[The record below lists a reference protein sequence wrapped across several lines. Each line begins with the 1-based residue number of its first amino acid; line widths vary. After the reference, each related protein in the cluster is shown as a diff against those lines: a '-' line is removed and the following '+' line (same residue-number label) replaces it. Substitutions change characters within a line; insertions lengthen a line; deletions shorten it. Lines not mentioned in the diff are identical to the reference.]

1 MNFFYLTTS
10 LRSFL
15 ESREIY
21 DMEDLT
27 DELLDAE
34 KDYDNMLGVIRSQGL
49 REESDFVTYRWYGTR
64 EEILNLINEIEISTH
79 AGPSFEDYDD
89 EMFDDIVNVSLTEDE
104 LPYRVYEVK

>member
-64 EEILNLINEIEISTH
+64 EEILKLINEIEISTH

>member
-15 ESREIY
+15 ESRKIY

-64 EEILNLINEIEISTH
+64 EEIFKLINEIDISRG
-79 AGPSFEDYDD
+79 GPSFEEYDD
-89 EMFDDIVNVSLTEDE
+89 EMFDYIVNASLIEDE